1 MHRRFLIATLLIAI
15 SAIVALGVP
24 FGFAVTHLIRS
35 EVVRSAD
42 ERATTIA
49 VSIDADLRNGETI
62 TLATVTGYE
71 SQDQVVEIT
80 PPNQAA
86 ITVGD
91 AHRGSLLWS
100 RRITSELGA
109 QVRVGITESSLAG
122 RTNRAWLLVAALAG
136 GGVIVALVVATVLA
150 RRTSRP
156 FIGVADAA
164 HRLAD
169 GDFSARATNDSGI
182 AELDEIAL
190 ALNTAAARIAQLV
203 AAERRFTLDA
213 SHQLRT
219 PLTALAIR
227 LDEIAHTDDLDTAH
241 IEATAAIGHA
251 DRLLDSIT
259 ELLTIS
265 RQHRNDTDT
274 QLVDLGR
281 LVRQHIRLFEP
292 AFRHADRAVSVDT
305 LGDTTLECSNGA
317 VGQALNVLL
326 DNALVHGHGDV
337 TIDVE
342 DLRSGVRIRVSD
354 QGFTPTLTTDTDN
367 ALGLPLARTLIDA
380 EGGHLNLL
388 AAPHTT
394 YEIFMPR
401 RVHPDPAQHR

>member
-259 ELLTIS
+259 VLLTIS

-292 AFRHADRAVSVDT
+292 AFRHGDRAVSV
-305 LGDTTLECSNGA
+305 DTTLECSNGA

>member
-1 MHRRFLIATLLIAI
+1 MYRRFVIATLLIAI
-15 SAIVALGVP
+15 SGIVALGVP

-62 TLATVTGYE
+62 TPDTVLGYE
-71 SQDQVVEIT
+71 SHDQVVEIT
-80 PPNQAA
+80 PLNQAA
-86 ITVGD
+86 IAVGD
-91 AHRGSLLWS
+91 AHHGSLVWS

-109 QVRVGITESSLAG
+109 QVRVGITETSLAG
-122 RTNRAWLLVAALAG
+122 RANRAWLLVAALAA
-136 GGVIVALVVATVLA
+136 GGVMVALVVATILA

-156 FIGVADAA
+156 FIGVADTA
-164 HRLAD
+164 HRLAH
-169 GDFSARATNDSGI
+169 GDVSARATSDSGI
-182 AELDEIAL
+182 TELDGIAT
-190 ALNTAAARIAQLV
+190 ALNTAAERITQLV
-203 AAERRFTLDA
+203 AGERRFTLDA

-219 PLTALAIR
+219 PLTALTIR
-227 LDEIAHTDDLDTAH
+227 LDEIAHTDDLDTARR
-241 IEATAAIGHA
+241 EANAAIGHA

-265 RQHRNDTDT
+265 RRHRNDADSEP
-274 QLVDLGR
+274 VDLGR
-281 LVRQHIRLFEP
+281 LVYQHVRLFEP
-292 AFRHADRAVSVDT
+292 AFHHVDRAVSVDT
-305 LGDTTLECSNGA
+305 LGDTTLLCSNGA

-326 DNALVHGHGDV
+326 DNSLVHGHGDV

-342 DLRSGVRIRVSD
+342 DLHSGVRIRVSD
-354 QGFTPTLTTDTDN
+354 QGPTPTVTTDTDS

-380 EGGHLNLL
+380 EGGHLTLL

-401 RVHPDPAQHR
+401 RGRPDLEQG